1 MLFYTWGEVLIMNPF
16 SFLQSDMSKRPN
28 THFGHIQTEHT
39 VQVPG
44 TRLLYHTDS
53 TASRIQTFPLRL
65 GTRGVARESKRQGG
79 VAPDAKQKGKAAN
92 KPARKFQGG
101 PPACED
107 PASLGPPQTGHP
119 QRIHQEA
126 RGAMTG
132 HPQAAASPD
141 GPRGGMIGHL

>member
-1 MLFYTWGEVLIMNPF
+1 MNPF

-28 THFGHIQTEHT
+28 THFGHMQTEHT

-126 RGAMTG
+126 RGG
-132 HPQAAASPD
+132 HDRPPAGSGFTRWP
-141 GPRGGMIGHL
+141 PGGA